1 VALNNPAERG
11 VELIRDLRGQSNAW
25 WATVMARELIQAQKS
40 LCAVIEK
47 VIPRRTRSKIK

>member
-1 VALNNPAERG
+1 MG
-11 VELIRDLRGQSNAW
+11 DLRGQSNAW
-25 WATVMARELIQAQKS
+25 RATVMARELIQTQKS